1 MTEKSC
7 ADAGVPTRPGARRPG
22 RRSGLEVDAR
32 LAEFDLGQTCLP
44 LLSLNRQLLTKLKLY
59 FKWLVHAGHGDS
71 LSQCVPRPREWGWG
85 CPSPAAL
92 VQISLINALL
102 IRRPRHGRTQ
112 AMAVHPVRRA
122 PE

>member
-1 MTEKSC
+1 MTVKSC

-71 LSQCVPRPREWGWG
+71 LSRCVPHPREWGWG

-112 AMAVHPVRRA
+112 AMAMHPVRRA